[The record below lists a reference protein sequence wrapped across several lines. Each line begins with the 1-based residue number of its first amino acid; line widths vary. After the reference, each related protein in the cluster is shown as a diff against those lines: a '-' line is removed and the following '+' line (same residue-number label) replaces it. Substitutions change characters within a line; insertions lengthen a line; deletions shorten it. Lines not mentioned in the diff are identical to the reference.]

1 MSNPVLTKFE
11 KDTRR
16 AQVRQAP
23 PPSPADL
30 QRMYDQRSSMPP
42 GYAPPAYNPYQ
53 QPNQAPP
60 QPGTGFPP
68 GGGGVGGGWGG
79 GGGDGGGAASRP
91 MTIDDVVTRS
101 VAMWGVLFAAAAV
114 SWFVI
119 GTGSSA
125 IAPILIVSLMAG
137 LGLGLFISFTGK
149 ANAFT
154 CLLYSVVEGV
164 LLGAISRIFNEA
176 YPGIAVQAVLATLV
190 VAGVTFAAYK
200 ISGFRVTPKFTKY
213 VIIGTAS
220 AFGLMIVNLIASFF
234 VSGGLGLRSGGAIA
248 IIFSLIC
255 IGLAVVNLV
264 VDFDLI
270 QRSIEQGAPEK
281 AAWLASFGL
290 MVTLIWLY
298 IEILRLLSYFR
309 N

>member
-30 QRMYDQRSSMPP
+30 QRLYDQPAQYDQRTMPP
-42 GYAPPAYNPYQ
+42 PTYQ
-53 QPNQAPP
+53 GGPVQQ

-68 GGGGVGGGWGG
+68 PGGGGGYGGWGG
-79 GGGDGGGAASRP
+79 GGGGGDGTPSRP

-101 VAMWGVLFAAAAV
+101 AAMWGVLFAAAAV
-114 SWFVI
+114 AWFGI
-119 GTGSSA
+119 GTAAGA
-125 IAPILIVSLMAG
+125 VAPILIVSLMVG

-154 CLLYSVVEGV
+154 CTLYAAVQGV

-200 ISGFRVTPKFTKY
+200 ITGFRVTPKFTKY
-213 VIIGTAS
+213 VIIGTIS
-220 AFGLMIVNLIASFF
+220 AFALMLVNLVASFF
-234 VSGGLGLRSGGAIA
+234 VDGGLGLRSGGTIA
-248 IIFSLIC
+248 IIFSIIC

-264 VDFDLI
+264 VDFDVI